1 MIDVT
6 HLVKKYKKVTAV
18 DGIDLHVHD
27 GEIFGLL
34 GPNGA
39 GKTTTISALLG
50 LVKVDDGEIKI
61 NGKDIK
67 RNQNEIKKLVGYVPQ
82 DFAFFEQLSA
92 LDNVLYWGRVYGYKK
107 EELQSKVKEA
117 LEFTNLWER
126 RKDKAKTFSGGMKRR
141 LNIACGIVHGPKI
154 LFMDEPTAGVDPQ
167 SRNSILESIKTLNER
182 GTTVVYTSHY
192 MEEIENICNR
202 VAIIDY
208 GKVIAEGTVDELI
221 EMNTS
226 ENVITIRVEKES
238 KEIENVLKSIE
249 GVTSIQSEACMYTI
263 HTKKEEDCF
272 NNIILTVANHK
283 IHIGSMEIHKP
294 DLEDVFLQ
302 LTGKQLRE

>member
-1 MIDVT
+1 MIEIS

-18 DGIDLHVHD
+18 NGIDLSVKD

-39 GKTTTISALLG
+39 GKSTTISALLG
-50 LVKVDDGEIKI
+50 LIKIDDGEIKI
-61 NGKDIK
+61 DGKDIK
-67 RNQNEIKKLVGYVPQ
+67 RHQKEIKKMVGYVPQ

-92 LDNVLYWGRVYGYKK
+92 LDNVIYWGRVYGYKK
-107 EELQSKVKEA
+107 DELQRRVKEA
-117 LEFTNLWER
+117 LEFTNLWDR

-167 SRNSILESIKTLNER
+167 SRNSILESVKTLNER

-192 MEEIENICNR
+192 MEEIESICDR
-202 VAIIDY
+202 VAIVDY

-221 EMNTS
+221 DKNTS
-226 ENVITIRVEKES
+226 ENVITVR
-238 KEIENVLKSIE
+238 IEHENPQIEPVLKSMD
-249 GVTSIQSEACMYTI
+249 GVTKVQCEGCTYTI
-263 HTKKEEDCF
+263 HTRKDEDCF
-272 NNIILTVANHK
+272 NNIITTFASHK